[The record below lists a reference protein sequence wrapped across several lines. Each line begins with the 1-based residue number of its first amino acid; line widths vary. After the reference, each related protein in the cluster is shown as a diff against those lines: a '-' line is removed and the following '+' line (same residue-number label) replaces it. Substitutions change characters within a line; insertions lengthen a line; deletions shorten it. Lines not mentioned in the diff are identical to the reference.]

1 MYPHDDIRAQFNY
14 IYFCI
19 ISFYSMACRLHHL
32 SANMASSSPHTKA
45 PLFPALPRL
54 PSPQLDTPRFATL
67 GSKPRQEYASPSR
80 LSSNHIRSSNHAEQ
94 HPEPYRS
101 PAHAARVSAVEG
113 HLRTSLHD
121 PARELLDGGDSLQFR
136 RHQAGVTSETSRL
149 SYGSLDQQDQ
159 SAYNSLR
166 GLGAQPPQS
175 PVGSRLGLHSQYGHE
190 AISSLGA
197 LPSSPLGSRLGP
209 SQSQS
214 GPHALPSSP
223 LVSRRQSQ
231 YGLAAVDMAQHASS
245 AYSPYSPSSKPYQG
259 LHAPARLPVSSHVP
273 HNSPDLASHARPAES
288 SLLSH
293 TQRQQRLS
301 ELDLL
306 SHMQR
311 QQPAAELDSLSR
323 RLLEQRLG
331 QGRAAYSGLNSPEA
345 PLGRARQDAKA
356 MPHDVRYAH
365 CFRGFADR
373 TITAALLFIFPH
385 APCCRQNGKV
395 SHTPAHM
402 PINAL

>member
-1 MYPHDDIRAQFNY
+1 MVTSDAR
-14 IYFCI
+14 
-19 ISFYSMACRLHHL
+19 SMACRLHHP
-32 SANMASSSPHTKA
+32 STHMASSSPHTKA
-45 PLFPALPRL
+45 PLFPALPRP

-67 GSKPRQEYASPSR
+67 GSKPRRDYASPSR
-80 LSSNHIRSSNHAEQ
+80 LSSNQIRISNHAEQ
-94 HPEPYRS
+94 RPEPYRS

-121 PARELLDGGDSLQFR
+121 HTTELLDGGYSLQNR
-136 RHQAGVTSETSRL
+136 ERQASVTPDTSRL
-149 SYGSLDQQDQ
+149 AYSRLDQRDQ
-159 SAYNSLR
+159 SAYSSPR
-166 GLGAQPPQS
+166 GPRAQPPQS
-175 PVGSRLGLHSQYGHE
+175 PVGSRPGLHSQYGHE
-190 AISSLGA
+190 AVPLGA

-209 SQSQS
+209 SQSQY

-231 YGLAAVDMAQHASS
+231 HGLAAVEMAQHASS
-245 AYSPYSPSSKPYQG
+245 AYSPYSPSSRPYQG

-273 HNSPDLASHARPAES
+273 HNSPELASHARPAES

-293 TQRQQRLS
+293 AQRQQTLS

-331 QGRAAYSGLNSPEA
+331 QGRAGYSGLNSPE
-345 PLGRARQDAKA
+345 PMGERARQDAKA

-365 CFRGFADR
+365 RFRVFADKA
-373 TITAALLFIFPH
+373 TTAALLFIFPH
-385 APCCRQNGKV
+385 APCCRQNPKV